1 MILSDVKKTNLFDI
15 DKIRNDFPI
24 FKNNPDLVFLDN
36 ASTTQK
42 PQIVINTISYFY
54 ENYNIIALLPSINV

>member
-1 MILSDVKKTNLFDI
+1 MILSNVKKTNLFDI

-42 PQIVINTISYFY
+42 PQIVINTIS
-54 ENYNIIALLPSINV
+54 